1 MTTNLDENSPSK
13 IVAATPLTAS
23 KGDANGSMSVDVA
36 DVVTEVGYMMGQD
49 PQPFIF
55 EAADVNSDNDI
66 DVLDVV
72 GTVNIIQAPNGV
84 EGTSVASVVTYTVR
98 DGVLYVDSP
107 VDLGGVQVQL
117 TARGTT
123 QFETLEALNGFEHV
137 GSWQQDSTEYLFLAF
152 SLTGKTLNAG
162 EHALLRIGD
171 ADIERIIFSDAAGKN
186 VIGINGSV
194 TGVGS
199 VLGMQMRL
207 PYPNPFDEQLTVPY
221 VISGDGA
228 QSVRINVVDLG
239 GRTVATFRATHTY
252 GEYIHTFATSGLAKG
267 IYFVNLYVN
276 DTLMQT
282 AKAIK

>member
-1 MTTNLDENSPSK
+1 
-13 IVAATPLTAS
+13 VAATPLTAQ
-23 KGDANGSMSVDVA
+23 KGDANGSLSVDVA
-36 DVVTEVGYMMGQD
+36 DVVTEVGYMLGQD

-55 EAADVNSDNDI
+55 EAADVNSDKDI

-72 GTVNIIQAPNGV
+72 GTVNIIQNPSGT

-117 TARGTT
+117 TAHGTT
-123 QFETLEALNGFEHV
+123 QFETLEALNGFEQV

-162 EHALLRIGD
+162 EHALLNMGD
-171 ADIERIIFSDAAGKN
+171 AEIERIIFSDAAGKN
-186 VIGINGSV
+186 VIGINGLA

-228 QSVRINVVDLG
+228 QSVRIHVVDLS
-239 GRTVATFRATHTY
+239 GRTVAAYRATNTY
-252 GEYIHTFATSGLAKG
+252 GEYAHTFATAGWAKG
-267 IYFVNLYVN
+267 IYLVNLYVN